1 MLHHDI
7 EEISPSYGN
16 TLLAQGAFGEVRIG
30 LKVNNEK
37 RNGVSFLERRF
48 MQKVEIVAIKTIRNS
63 ISLPNRMSSWGFHEQ
78 SSHQDDFESNGNNF
92 KLTKEAF
99 CELAALRVLQPHEN
113 IVPLLDIIENSTEL
127 KLVFPYYP
135 LDLYHIIHSRECN
148 EQRIPESIIR
158 VWVKDMLKAL
168 AHCHSH
174 GIIHG
179 DIKPSNFLISSNG
192 TSANKNNGSLILCD
206 FGLAQLE
213 NTTGSGGS
221 TNNGLCTL
229 HYRPPELLLGSTSV
243 TTAVDVWSCACIIG
257 ELYNFQVI
265 FPGRNVLD
273 QLTRIF
279 QQLGFNHTEE
289 WYTNLPDSNKISFQS
304 YPAMP
309 LYFAIP
315 RVNENSNLEE
325 LISTMLSC
333 DPTQRPTSQECL
345 EHSYFFLPANTN
357 LTQTIPNTPNRSS
370 FNWNFDNLSLEEIKQ
385 HAIKVAKERRVKNN

>member
-1 MLHHDI
+1 MLYHI

-30 LKVNNEK
+30 LKVNNQK
-37 RNGVSFLERRF
+37 KNGVSFLERRF

-63 ISLPNRMSSWGFHEQ
+63 ISRPPSKFSCSSWGFDSQ
-78 SSHQDDFESNGNNF
+78 SSDVCESNNNIF

-113 IVPLLDIIENSTEL
+113 IVPLLDIIEKSSTEL

-135 LDLYHIIHSRECN
+135 LDLYHFIHSRECN
-148 EQRIPESIIR
+148 DERIPESNIR

-179 DIKPSNFLISSNG
+179 DIKPSNFLISSNDDTG
-192 TSANKNNGSLILCD
+192 KSNDNGRLKLCD

-213 NTTGSGGS
+213 NSKGSGS
-221 TNNGLCTL
+221 NNGLCTL

-257 ELYNFQVI
+257 ELYNLQVI

-279 QQLGFNHTEE
+279 EQLGFNNTEE
-289 WYTNLPDSNKISFQS
+289 WYRNLPDSNKISFQS
-304 YPAMP
+304 YSALP
-309 LYFAIP
+309 LYMAIP

-333 DPTQRPTSQECL
+333 DPIQRPTSQECL

-357 LTQTIPNTPNRSS
+357 NMMTHTYTTTPDKSS
-370 FNWNFDNLSLEEIKQ
+370 FNSNFDNLSLEEIKY
-385 HAIKVAKERRVKNN
+385 HAVKVAKERRSN